1 MIVVLDASSAGEIAA
16 KSQAGVDLV
25 NVLMQADKVMA
36 PDLFIA
42 EICNVIWQL
51 CRKGKEKA
59 DADNSIAN
67 DCIGYVDEYV
77 SSYELWKEA
86 LRMAQEQDHPVYD
99 MLYAVL
105 ARRHDAMVLTMD
117 KRLYDICK
125 SLSIRC
131 KSAGLV

>member
-1 MIVVLDASSAGEIAA
+1 L
-16 KSQAGVDLV
+16 
-25 NVLMQADKVMA
+25 A

-42 EICNVIWQL
+42 EICNFMWKNG
-51 CRKGKEKA
+51 RKDKDRA
-59 DADNSIAN
+59 DILNRMAN
-67 DCIGYVDEYV
+67 DCICYVDEYV

-131 KSAGLV
+131 KIAGLA